1 MRIESSLS
9 DECQPCACRCSQ
21 SGRQQLLRPP
31 VSSDCS
37 CGLIVSNC
45 PSANIGLVTG
55 APVFVSTWQPSSYT
69 RVCNRLAARLNVF
82 RKRTAFVCHHKTHHE
97 RRRRSARWIHPGVWH
112 GFVQI
117 YCLHEPTCTIQLVD
131 FSCVQLHLSQKK
143 NCSVIMRWLFCFQTT
158 VFAQSSYARHSD
170 EATHF
175 CIWGLTRCWHRKL
188 TQSPSKY
195 LPSKADHVVVQ
206 QEVQNINVNINSTKR
221 PV

>member
-9 DECQPCACRCSQ
+9 DECQSCACRCSQ

-45 PSANIGLVTG
+45 ASANIGGVTG

-82 RKRTAFVCHHKTHHE
+82 RKRTAFMCHHKTHHE
-97 RRRRSARWIHPGVWH
+97 RRRRSARWIYPGVWN

-117 YCLHEPTCTIQLVD
+117 YCLHDPMCTHVYSYIY
-131 FSCVQLHLSQKK
+131 HRKK
-143 NCSVIMRWLFCFQTT
+143 NSSVIMRQLFCFQTT

-175 CIWGLTRCWHRKL
+175 CIWGLTRCWHWKL
-188 TQSPSKY
+188 TQSPSMY

-206 QEVQNINVNINSTKR
+206 QKVQNINVNINSTKR